1 MGKSK
6 LKIEHKL
13 TGDPTSAAPT
23 TTSAVAADPIL
34 GFKMRLL
41 IHDFINVKKDAN
53 AARRINSTTHPH
65 YISLPYF
72 DQQQADAVEAAIVDT
87 IPTVEHEHRRGQ
99 EHLAVLA
106 NIPSQ
111 QGQRFDLAL
120 EVFFQNFFDKRRASG
135 DARPCG
141 PHNLAPVYALLFG
154 IDKKE
159 LDSPQFQSR
168 IRKERIQ
175 SAKNNSKA
183 MKTYFHLLASNIG
196 LWGSSGHIGR
206 KISLTLG
213 TTTT

>member
-1 MGKSK
+1 MGKGK

-13 TGDPTSAAPT
+13 NGNSTSAPPT

-41 IHDFINVKKDAN
+41 IHDFINVEKDAN

-72 DQQQADAVEAAIVDT
+72 DQQQADAVKAAIVDT
-87 IPTVEHEHRRGQ
+87 ISAVEQEQEQGQGQ

-106 NIPSQ
+106 NISSQ
-111 QGQRFDLAL
+111 QGQRFEAAL
-120 EVFFQNFFDKRRASG
+120 GVFFQNFFDKRRASG

-168 IRKERIQ
+168 IRKERI
-175 SAKNNSKA
+175 
-183 MKTYFHLLASNIG
+183 
-196 LWGSSGHIGR
+196 
-206 KISLTLG
+206 
-213 TTTT
+213 

>member
-13 TGDPTSAAPT
+13 TGDPTSAPPT

-41 IHDFINVKKDAN
+41 SHDFI
-53 AARRINSTTHPH
+53 T
-65 YISLPYF
+65 LPCF

-87 IPTVEHEHRRGQ
+87 IPTVEHEHRWGQ

-168 IRKERIQ
+168 IRKERV
-175 SAKNNSKA
+175 
-183 MKTYFHLLASNIG
+183 
-196 LWGSSGHIGR
+196 
-206 KISLTLG
+206 
-213 TTTT
+213 